1 MTSILSSEELIGQFV
16 ITRDPALR
24 EEIIMRHL
32 SLVKFVLG
40 RLGMSRSYAEDFA
53 DLESQGVLGLIEA
66 VDHFRP
72 EFGAR
77 LSTYATFK
85 IRSKV
90 LDYLRELDWLPRT
103 ARQRVR
109 AVQEATLAL
118 ESKFHRLPTD
128 EELAEYL
135 HLDMPSLQKT
145 LLDSSRVVIS
155 LDDDNLSVIGEEG
168 TSFHERLKDD
178 QQCDPSEEFE
188 QNDLQIALMKG
199 IKILSGRE
207 QIILSLYYYDELT
220 LKEIGIILEISES
233 RVCQIHGRA
242 MLNLKAFLESTGT
255 SKKSNSNKISDH
267 GQE

>member
-1 MTSILSSEELIGQFV
+1 
-16 ITRDPALR
+16 
-24 EEIIMRHL
+24 
-32 SLVKFVLG
+32 
-40 RLGMSRSYAEDFA
+40 MSRSHAEDFA

-109 AVQEATLAL
+109 AVQGATLAL
-118 ESKFHRLPTD
+118 ENRFQRLPTD
-128 EELAEYL
+128 NELAEYL
-135 HLDMPSLQKT
+135 QLDMGTLQKA
-145 LLDSSRVVIS
+145 LVDSSRTVIS
-155 LDDDNLSVIGEEG
+155 LDDELSYDTGDEG
-168 TSFHERLKDD
+168 TSFHERLKDEG
-178 QQCDPSEEFE
+178 QLDPSEEYE
-188 QNDLQIALMKG
+188 QSDLQDHLIKG
-199 IKILSGRE
+199 LKILPERE

-220 LKEIGIILEISES
+220 YKEIGKALDISES

-242 MLNLKAFLESTGT
+242 MLNIKTYLETTEFG
-255 SKKSNSNKISDH
+255 SKKLQKKR
-267 GQE
+267 GAA